1 MLTIADGR
9 KSFYQWDIGQGLTVT
24 PGEGETITEVHIGL
38 NGCKKYFVVEP
49 VDGIVAVYDELL
61 QQGDTFLVAYEY
73 VKTADDGHTIN
84 KYVFKIIGRPKATD
98 YAYTPTE
105 SHSWEWWCNQAKS
118 YADAAAE
125 SANQAETAAVSADA
139 SADRA
144 EAKADSIKNM
154 TVSAHAEEGTEPTV
168 TKTEEGGTFNL
179 DFGLVRGEE
188 GPEGPQ
194 GEPGPKGEDG
204 RVTFEDVEPLL
215 ITDTASGAIASFPDG
230 SGLDFISLKANI
242 DPIQDLHGY
251 DHPWVG
257 GAGANKWDEE
267 WEVGAFNYTTGEK
280 APNSA
285 MIRSKNMI
293 EVVSSESY
301 YVLFPH
307 TSVVSGFAI
316 LLYYDADGQY
326 LSYTNVL
333 SNGQRV
339 TIPSDARY
347 MMFTVS
353 SLYGTTYNH
362 DIAINYPSTVTTYS
376 PYENICPISGWDSVE
391 ASATGVNQW
400 DEEWEAGTYLN
411 TNGTKYNSTTKIRN
425 VNPINVRPNNSYYW
439 YVGTTA
445 TDEDSIFC
453 YDKDMNFIRR
463 ISVSHGTSIGYMFT
477 TPQNCEFINFAIRN
491 TTYNNDISINYP
503 STDTEYHAYN
513 GHTHTATFDETVYG
527 GTVDLVSGV
536 LNKKPYYASY
546 NGETLTGEWIS
557 DRDEY
562 AAGTTPTI
570 GAQVVNIGADGTDIQ
585 LSPQAINTLVGVN
598 NVWADSGDS
607 EVEYYANAKLY
618 IDKKLGELS

>member
-38 NGCKKYFVVEP
+38 KGCKKYFVVEP
-49 VDGIVAVYDELL
+49 VDGVVAVYDELL
-61 QQGDTFLVAYEY
+61 QKGDTFLVAYEY

-105 SHSWEWWCNQAKS
+105 SHSWDWWCNQAKS

-242 DPIQDLHGY
+242 ELIQDLSHGVPSPENICPISGW
-251 DHPWVG
+251 DSVEASATG
-257 GAGANKWDEE
+257 VNQWDEE

-293 EVVSSESY
+293 EVVSGESY
-301 YVLFPH
+301 YVLIPH
-307 TSVVSGFAI
+307 TSVLSGFAI
-316 LLYYDADGQY
+316 LLYYDAYGRY
-326 LSYTNVL
+326 LSYTNAL
-333 SNGQRV
+333 SNGQIV
-339 TIPSDARY
+339 TIPSGARY

-362 DIAINYPSTVTTYS
+362 
-376 PYENICPISGWDSVE
+376 
-391 ASATGVNQW
+391 
-400 DEEWEAGTYLN
+400 
-411 TNGTKYNSTTKIRN
+411 
-425 VNPINVRPNNSYYW
+425 
-439 YVGTTA
+439 
-445 TDEDSIFC
+445 
-453 YDKDMNFIRR
+453 
-463 ISVSHGTSIGYMFT
+463 
-477 TPQNCEFINFAIRN
+477 
-491 TTYNNDISINYP
+491 DISINYP

-536 LNKKPYYASY
+536 LNKKPYFASY
-546 NGETLTGEWIS
+546 NGETLVGEWIS

-562 AAGTTPTI
+562 VAGTTPTI
-570 GAQVVNIGADGTDIQ
+570 GAQVVNIGADGTGIQ
-585 LSPQAINTLVGVN
+585 LTPQTITTLVGEN

>member
-61 QQGDTFLVAYEY
+61 QKGDTFLVAYEY
-73 VKTADDGHTIN
+73 VKTADDVHTIN
-84 KYVFKIIGRPKATD
+84 KYVFKITGRPKATD

-105 SHSWEWWCNQAKS
+105 SHSWEWWCNKAKS
-118 YADAAAE
+118 YAEAAAE

-179 DFGLVRGEE
+179 DFGLVRGET
-188 GPEGPQ
+188 GPRGPQ

-257 GAGANKWDEE
+257 GAGKNKIPVSCESTVKGGVTYTVYKNSSGAVTRIHAEGTSTAAHSFSVVEGHNASNPFRIKAGSYWFKGLSSGVSGSFDINIRKVGEATDIVQTTNKVPLVLEE
-267 WEVGAFNYTTGEK
+267 DTDFQSCYLYVYNGKTLNLDIY
-280 APNSA
+280 P
-285 MIRSKNMI
+285 MIWSQ
-293 EVVSSESY
+293 SES
-301 YVLFPH
+301 
-307 TSVVSGFAI
+307 
-316 LLYYDADGQY
+316 
-326 LSYTNVL
+326 
-333 SNGQRV
+333 
-339 TIPSDARY
+339 SDD
-347 MMFTVS
+347 FE
-353 SLYGTTYNH
+353 
-362 DIAINYPSTVTTYS
+362 PYS
-376 PYENICPISGWDSVE
+376 NICPISGWDSVE
-391 ASATGVNQW
+391 AYVSPTELKE
-400 DEEWEAGTYLN
+400 DGT
-411 TNGTKYNSTTKIRN
+411 
-425 VNPINVRPNNSYYW
+425 
-439 YVGTTA
+439 
-445 TDEDSIFC
+445 
-453 YDKDMNFIRR
+453 
-463 ISVSHGTSIGYMFT
+463 
-477 TPQNCEFINFAIRN
+477 
-491 TTYNNDISINYP
+491 
-503 STDTEYHAYN
+503 
-513 GHTHTATFDETVYG
+513 THTATFDETVYG

-536 LNKKPYYASY
+536 LTVDRAYVDL
-546 NGETLTGEWIS
+546 GTLTWTYQSGQGRFLSSGVSSAIKAPATNGDTINVIS
-557 DRDEY
+557 SSY
-562 AAGTTPTI
+562 KYMSLNSLGLTSNVTGCAISTTRNVYVKDP
-570 GAQVVNIGADGTDIQ
+570 AYTDATAFKTAMNGVQLVYELATPRTIQ
-585 LSPQAINTLVGVN
+585 LDPQTITTLVGVN